1 MKILAIGRNYAEH
14 IAELQNEK
22 PTEPVVFSKPDTA
35 LLRHNAP
42 FYYPSFTQDVHHEL
56 EVVIRICKPGKHIEE
71 QFAARYY
78 DQLALGVDFTAR
90 DIQGRLKSKGL
101 PWDLAKGFD
110 GAAPISEFVPVSEF
124 ADLQDLHFELK
135 VNGQMRQQGHT
146 AMMLYKFD
154 YLVSFLSQYISLR
167 TGDLIFTGT
176 PAGVGPV
183 HVGDRLQG
191 FLEGRLLLD
200 FEVK

>member
-42 FYYPSFTQDVHHEL
+42 FYYPDFTQDVHHEL
-56 EVVIRICKPGKHIEE
+56 EVVLRICKPGKHIEE
-71 QFAARYY
+71 AFAPRYY
-78 DQLALGVDFTAR
+78 DHVGLGVDFTAR
-90 DIQGRLKSKGL
+90 DVQNRLKSKGL

-110 GAAPISEFVPVSEF
+110 GSAPISEFVPVGDFS
-124 ADLQDLHFELK
+124 DLQDLHFELK
-135 VNGQMRQQGHT
+135 VNGQTRQRGHT
-146 AMMLYKFD
+146 ALMLYKFD
-154 YLVSFLSQYISLR
+154 YLVSFLSRYISLR
-167 TGDLIFTGT
+167 IGDLIFTGT

-183 HVGDRLQG
+183 QVGDRLQG